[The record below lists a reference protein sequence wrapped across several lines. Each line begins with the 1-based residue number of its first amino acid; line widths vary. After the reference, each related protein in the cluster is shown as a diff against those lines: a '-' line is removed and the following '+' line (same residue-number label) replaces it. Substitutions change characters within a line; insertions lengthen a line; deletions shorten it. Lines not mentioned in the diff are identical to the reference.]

1 MSKKKKAL
9 ITGISGQDG
18 AYLARLLIKKGY
30 NVIGGIR
37 CDTRLKPWR
46 LEELGVHNK
55 VKLIPFELLDEKKI
69 NQVIKKEKFNEIYNL
84 AAQSFVDKSFL
95 NPVYTNNVNALGV
108 MRILESIRNFSKKTK
123 FYQASSSE
131 MFGNVKSKYFDE
143 KTSFQPISPYAVS
156 KLNAH
161 WMINLY
167 RDAYG
172 LFCCSGILF
181 NHESPLRSDEY
192 VSKKIISELIKIKHK
207 KSKNLILGNIYAERD
222 WGYADDYVEA
232 MWKMLQQKKP
242 EDYVISSGMINSV
255 KTFINKAS
263 NYLGFDLKWTGSG
276 LNEKGIDSATDRV
289 IIKIDKK
296 FFRPIDIQY
305 KHGKSDKAKKNLN
318 WKPKTNFDN
327 LVKLICDAELK
338 KYK

>member
-108 MRILESIRNFSKKTK
+108 MRILESIRNFSKN
-123 FYQASSSE
+123 
-131 MFGNVKSKYFDE
+131 NVDGKNF
-143 KTSFQPISPYAVS
+143 
-156 KLNAH
+156 
-161 WMINLY
+161 
-167 RDAYG
+167 
-172 LFCCSGILF
+172 
-181 NHESPLRSDEY
+181 SDF
-192 VSKKIISELIKIKHK
+192 L
-207 KSKNLILGNIYAERD
+207 
-222 WGYADDYVEA
+222 
-232 MWKMLQQKKP
+232 
-242 EDYVISSGMINSV
+242 
-255 KTFINKAS
+255 
-263 NYLGFDLKWTGSG
+263 
-276 LNEKGIDSATDRV
+276 
-289 IIKIDKK
+289 
-296 FFRPIDIQY
+296 
-305 KHGKSDKAKKNLN
+305 
-318 WKPKTNFDN
+318 
-327 LVKLICDAELK
+327 
-338 KYK
+338 